1 MSCLSKVDVLILLNI
16 YAANE
21 TPIKKISSST
31 LADSIRQR
39 STIDPIVVKNSGEI
53 IDVLPNVASENDLI
67 LTLGAGDV
75 HKIPQKLKNH
85 FAIN

>member
-1 MSCLSKVDVLILLNI
+1 VSCLSKVDVLILLNI
-16 YAANE
+16 YSANE

-39 STIDPIVVKNSGEI
+39 SAIDPIVVKNSSEI
-53 IDVLPNVASENDLI
+53 MAILPNVVAENDII